1 MTIKISA
8 YANNSCSKTHK
19 TDVNIATKTE
29 TVNNAH
35 KKISVQSA
43 IQTKDGYMM
52 QLMASAYVRLDI
64 SNGTMDAYCVKWMVV
79 NNVIKKII
87 VINVQLQK
95 GLMIS
100 QLMGNVNVKKIH
112 IWMVINVMSVDKRW
126 LVVNNVT
133 ILTNAG
139 YVMTK
144 ITLFWTRILIYA
156 NATKI
161 ITSSALIVLPVALLL
176 TIAASAR

>member
-35 KKISVQSA
+35 KKITAQSV

-64 SNGTMDAYCVKWMVV
+64 SNGTMDAYCVK
-79 NNVIKKII
+79 
-87 VINVQLQK
+87 
-95 GLMIS
+95 
-100 QLMGNVNVKKIH
+100 
-112 IWMVINVMSVDKRW
+112 
-126 LVVNNVT
+126 
-133 ILTNAG
+133 
-139 YVMTK
+139 
-144 ITLFWTRILIYA
+144 
-156 NATKI
+156 
-161 ITSSALIVLPVALLL
+161 
-176 TIAASAR
+176 